1 MDKRELYQIKGM
13 TKEIEYLKRELKNA
27 EYCIDT
33 KMAADTVTGSS
44 PVYPYI
50 KHVITIAGV
59 DTKDYQRRVKR
70 LRNKLKSRIDELMD
84 KVAEAEEYIAT
95 VPDSET
101 RLILQCRFINGLTW
115 EQIENEMHM
124 SVATAKRKFRKWRDF
139 ES

>member
-1 MDKRELYQIKGM
+1 MDKRELYQIKGIM
-13 TKEIEYLKRELKNA
+13 GEIKHYKRELESA
-27 EYCIDT
+27 EYHVNT

-50 KHVITIAGV
+50 KHVVTIKGV
-59 DTKDYQRRVKR
+59 DEKDYWRQVKR
-70 LRNKLKSRIDELMD
+70 LRNRLKRRVDELMN
-84 KVAEAEEYIAT
+84 KVAEAEEYIASI
-95 VPDSET
+95 PDSET
-101 RLILQCRFINGLTW
+101 RLILRCRFVNGLTW